1 MIEVFDNLVDYN
13 VRNRVYL
20 FCTQSKF
27 KLGWED
33 SDTLEKN
40 SVKNLHSSW
49 SLDEFK
55 ESLLEPYIKEAFLKS
70 KNFNYDLSK
79 LWRIELNLVKSDD
92 VHFTHTHRD
101 KIVALYYVN
110 LDWQD
115 GFYGETLFYDSKDN
129 SNITHTSPYVPGR
142 IILFDGNTPHSIR
155 PQSVIAPKFRFTV
168 SIFFNK

>member
-55 ESLLEPYIKEAFLKS
+55 ESLLEPYIIVILPIQVLMFLEE
-70 KNFNYDLSK
+70 F
-79 LWRIELNLVKSDD
+79 
-92 VHFTHTHRD
+92 
-101 KIVALYYVN
+101 YYSM
-110 LDWQD
+110 
-115 GFYGETLFYDSKDN
+115 E
-129 SNITHTSPYVPGR
+129 
-142 IILFDGNTPHSIR
+142 TPHT
-155 PQSVIAPKFRFTV
+155 Q
-168 SIFFNK
+168 